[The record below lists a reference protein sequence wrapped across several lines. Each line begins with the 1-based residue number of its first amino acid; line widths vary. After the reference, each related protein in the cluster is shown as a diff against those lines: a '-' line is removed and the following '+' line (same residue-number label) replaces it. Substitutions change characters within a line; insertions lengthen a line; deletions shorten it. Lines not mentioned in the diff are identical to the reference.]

1 MSLWFR
7 PFEAAFA
14 VVLVD
19 VALTTVSCEI
29 AYDSCLVL
37 LHPCSL
43 AFTQIGSGCLSV
55 CFRVTFSII
64 LSNTASVCSNPLFPS
79 LLIGA
84 MKLFWLDATLCVAAC
99 LQVPPFVIMLR
110 QNESLVGLCYK
121 IETMLASVF

>member
-64 LSNTASVCSNPLFPS
+64 LSNTASVCSNPLF
-79 LLIGA
+79 
-84 MKLFWLDATLCVAAC
+84 
-99 LQVPPFVIMLR
+99 
-110 QNESLVGLCYK
+110 
-121 IETMLASVF
+121 SVFVDWRNEIVLARCNFVCRCMPAGSTVCDHAAAKRKPCWALLQN